1 MEEKGFCRGVAMRYL
16 KSGWVLIVVLWLVGG
31 CARYERRPISFRMPS
46 DYPNSV
52 ELEGAVL
59 AADAWAA
66 RTEAKE
72 NFGFDIIG
80 AGVLPIQVIVN
91 NQSSS
96 DVRIVPEQ
104 TFLVQTDG
112 TMWGV
117 LSADMARERIE
128 SRTAWGELGPR
139 AGRGAVLGSLGGA
152 IVGTAVGVVTDES
165 VGSALGKGLVV
176 GAAGGAV
183 VGGADALTD
192 EEVGRQI
199 ARDLRDASLQNKAV
213 GAGELGHGILF
224 FPTEAKGSLRLRLRV
239 LQVDSGQSH
248 DLQFAL

>member
-1 MEEKGFCRGVAMRYL
+1 MRYL
-16 KSGWVLIVVLWLVGG
+16 KSGWVLVVVLLLVAG

-46 DYPNSV
+46 EYPNSV

-59 AADAWAA
+59 AADAWTA
-66 RTEAKE
+66 RAEAKE

-80 AGVLPIQVIVN
+80 ARVLPIQVIVN

-96 DVRIVPEQ
+96 ELRIVPEQ
-104 TFLVQTDG
+104 TFLVQSDG

-117 LSADMARERIE
+117 LSADMARDRIE
-128 SRTAWGELGPR
+128 SRTTWGELGPR

-152 IVGTAVGVVTDES
+152 IVGTAVGVVTDENI
-165 VGSALGKGLVV
+165 GSALGKGLVV

-192 EEVGRQI
+192 EEVGRQVG
-199 ARDLRDASLQNKAV
+199 RDLRDASLQNKAV
-213 GAGELGHGILF
+213 GTGELGHGILF
-224 FPTEAKGSLRLRLRV
+224 FPAEAEGGLRLRLRV
-239 LQVDSGQSH
+239 LQVDSGQTH
-248 DLQFAL
+248 DLEFAL

>member
-1 MEEKGFCRGVAMRYL
+1 MRYL
-16 KSGWVLIVVLWLVGG
+16 KTGWALVVVCLIVAG
-31 CARYERRPISFRMPS
+31 CARYERRPLSFRMPS
-46 DYPNSV
+46 DYVNSR

-59 AADAWAA
+59 AADAWAE
-66 RTEAKE
+66 RREAKE

-80 AGVLPIQVIVN
+80 SGVLPVQVIIS

-96 DVRIVPEQ
+96 ELRIVPEQ
-104 TFLVQTDG
+104 TFLVQADG
-112 TMWGV
+112 TMWGI

-152 IVGTAVGVVTDES
+152 ILGTAVGVVTDES

-183 VGGADALTD
+183 VGGADALSD
-192 EEVGRQI
+192 GDVGRQI
-199 ARDLRDASLQNKAV
+199 ACDLRDASLQNRAV
-213 GAGELGHGILF
+213 GMGELAHGILF
-224 FPTEAKGSLRLRLRV
+224 FPAEANGELRLKLRV
-239 LQVDSGQSH
+239 LRVEAGRTH
-248 DLQFAL
+248 DLEFTL